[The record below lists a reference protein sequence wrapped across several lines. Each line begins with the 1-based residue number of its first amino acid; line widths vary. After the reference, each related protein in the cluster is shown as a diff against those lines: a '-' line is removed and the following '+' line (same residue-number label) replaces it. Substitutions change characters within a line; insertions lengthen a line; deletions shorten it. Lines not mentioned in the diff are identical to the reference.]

1 MYVSLIWMFL
11 YCSMTFDIATVE
23 SSIYQATRFVL
34 GDYYKTYGAG
44 TPNVETVVRD
54 VLDKPQEQWKGSA
67 NVFSPL
73 VVEDEK
79 YNYISA
85 RFPGDVPALAERLV
99 ERVKQL
105 RG

>member
-1 MYVSLIWMFL
+1 MNQIVDN
-11 YCSMTFDIATVE
+11 TPVE

-44 TPNVETVVRD
+44 TPNVETVVQN
-54 VLDKPQEQWKGSA
+54 VLDHPDTQWKGSA
-67 NVFSPL
+67 NIFSPF

-85 RFPGDVPALAERLV
+85 RFPGDVPALAEKIV
-99 ERVKQL
+99 ERVKELQK
-105 RG
+105 